1 MAERGAYILGCA
13 GTRLTP
19 DETAFFRAA
28 DPWGFI
34 LFARNVE
41 SPDQVAALVADL
53 REAVGWPAP
62 VLIDQEGGRVA
73 RLRGPAWREWLP
85 PLDQVERAGPGA
97 ARSMYLR
104 YRIIAHELAD
114 LGIDVNCVPCAD
126 IATDDTHPFLRNRCY
141 GTGVGPVSG
150 IARAAATGLMAGG
163 VLPVLKHIPG
173 HGRAAADSHEALPR
187 VEASP
192 EDLAAGDFAVFRM
205 LSDLPLGM
213 TAHVVYGA
221 FDDRPATLS
230 ARMIRLIREEIGFDG
245 LLMTDDISMGA
256 LGGSLAEKC
265 RASIGAGC
273 DVVLHCNGALS
284 EMETVAGTAGRMS
297 EAAGLRADRALR
309 LRRAPQPIDIPAAE
323 AELEALLSGRA
334 DGRSGS

>member
-85 PLDQVERAGPGA
+85 PLDQVERAGNGA

-245 LLMTDDISMGA
+245 LLMTDDISMEA
-256 LGGSLAEKC
+256 LSGPVSARA
-265 RASIGAGC
+265 RASLDAGC
-273 DVVLHCNGALS
+273 DLVLHSNGDMAEMVALAN
-284 EMETVAGTAGRMS
+284 EAGVLS
-297 EAAGLRADRALR
+297 AAGQARADAALGW
-309 LRRAPQPIDIPAAE
+309 RRAPEPVDIAA
-323 AELEALLSGRA
+323 LEDEFETLMSGA
-334 DGRSGS
+334 A